1 MIMVKNM
8 LLHLHVKCF
17 ISGALKPL
25 LYSVAAETIE
35 CSLVKQMPS
44 YIQW

>member
-25 LYSVAAETIE
+25 TIAAETIE
-35 CSLVKQMPS
+35 CSLYS
-44 YIQW
+44 